1 MKQEIKM
8 IDNKEVD
15 SLYNDIKLLVEE
27 SRNRV
32 YKTVNTEMIN
42 LYWNIGKIIVV
53 MQDGNKKSKYGD
65 YLIKELS
72 IRLTNKF
79 GKGFSIPNLKRMRQ
93 FYNCFPIG
101 STLLNQLTWSHYLE
115 LIKIDDVNKRKFYMK
130 ECINS
135 NWDVREL
142 QRQRTTLLY
151 ERIANSKDKNKV
163 IELSSIGYKLNEP
176 KDIIKDPFVLEF
188 LDIKETTN
196 YLESDLEKN
205 ILNHYKHRII

>member
-1 MKQEIKM
+1 MKQEIKT

-196 YLESDLEKN
+196 Y
-205 ILNHYKHRII
+205 